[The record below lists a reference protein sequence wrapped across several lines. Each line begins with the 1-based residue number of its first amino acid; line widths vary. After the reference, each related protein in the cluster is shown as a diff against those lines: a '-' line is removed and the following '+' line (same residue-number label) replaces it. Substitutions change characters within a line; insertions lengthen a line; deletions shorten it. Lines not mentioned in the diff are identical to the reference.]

1 MPRVRQLEKIPVRNK
16 TNLWRAGS
24 REMQILRS
32 LAAIGGENACCAP
45 AIPSAE
51 WSSANAATPFQDMMS
66 FPDDLTQEAERLRE
80 EAEKLPPGTERHDLE
95 RKARQAET
103 AAHID
108 EWLESPG
115 LRPPE

>member
-1 MPRVRQLEKIPVRNK
+1 MFPSPHGPPAPIGDE
-16 TNLWRAGS
+16 S
-24 REMQILRS
+24 
-32 LAAIGGENACCAP
+32 AIALP
-45 AIPSAE
+45 AILTE
-51 WSSANAATPFQDMMS
+51 WSSAMQRRRFKDVVS
-66 FPDDLTQEAERLRE
+66 FPDDLTQEAERLRA